1 MVCIKEERSMI
12 NNIIKFKSLVF
23 FCSVLWLVFV
33 VSPVFSQESLTSVI
47 IDDGNDNDNK
57 KNDDLVKSGDLNN
70 KSQIIDTLDKKVSD
84 VLDKSDDND
93 KKQKNNDLGKVSGIE
108 DVLLQQ
114 KPITSVMFSDVDEKN
129 IDRAVRAYKNKE
141 KFVVNQDSDSKK
153 AKDKSGKKKDPI
165 ENETSFLHLS
175 SIIYFASDAWSLWV
189 DSVKISSDSNK
200 VGSDLY
206 VKFISSEKVTIV
218 WTMSISKWKI
228 LSGKV
233 SESDAPKINKNDQ
246 VEVEFTLKQ
255 NQTYMLTTNKVIEGK
270 MNVEGD
276 KSKDKKI
283 DAVPPA

>member
-1 MVCIKEERSMI
+1 MI

-23 FCSVLWLVFV
+23 FCSVLLFCSVF
-33 VSPVFSQESLTSVI
+33 SPVFSQESLTSII
-47 IDDGNDNDNK
+47 IDEGNDNK

-70 KSQIIDTLDKKVSD
+70 KSRIIDTLDKKVNDALNKST
-84 VLDKSDDND
+84 DKE
-93 KKQKNNDLGKVSGIE
+93 QKNNNSGFDQKVSGIE
-108 DVLLQQ
+108 DILLQQ
-114 KPITSVMFSDVDEKN
+114 KPITSVMFSDVDENN
-129 IDRAVRAYKNKE
+129 IDRAIRAYKNKE

-153 AKDKSGKKKDPI
+153 AKDKSGKKKNQI
-165 ENETSFLHLS
+165 ENERSFLHLG
-175 SIIYFASDAWSLWV
+175 SIIYFAPDAWSLWV
-189 DSVKISSDSNK
+189 DSVKISSDSNNID
-200 VGSDLY
+200 SDLY

-228 LSGKV
+228 LSKKV
-233 SESDAPKINKNDQ
+233 SENDAPKINKNDQ

-270 MNVEGD
+270 INVEGD

>member
-33 VSPVFSQESLTSVI
+33 VSPVFSQESLTSAI
-47 IDDGNDNDNK
+47 IDDGNDNNK

-165 ENETSFLHLS
+165 ENERSFLHLS

>member
-1 MVCIKEERSMI
+1 MI

-33 VSPVFSQESLTSVI
+33 VSPVFSQESLTSAI
-47 IDDGNDNDNK
+47 IDDGNDNNK

-165 ENETSFLHLS
+165 ENERSFLHLS

>member
-1 MVCIKEERSMI
+1 MI

-165 ENETSFLHLS
+165 ENERSFLHLS

>member
-1 MVCIKEERSMI
+1 
-12 NNIIKFKSLVF
+12 
-23 FCSVLWLVFV
+23 V
-33 VSPVFSQESLTSVI
+33 VSPVFSQESLTSAI
-47 IDDGNDNDNK
+47 IDDGNDNNK

-165 ENETSFLHLS
+165 ENERSFLHLS